1 MFMETAFHL
10 VERLLALYLYSTW
23 SSHVLILY
31 ICSFFFSNFVSN
43 TETVFSHCFFACNFH
58 QVPLESLRKEASADG
73 AEPPTPVVDRRPSA
87 EPYAPPP
94 YTAPQA
100 SAPTAAAVN
109 ESRSLQQRIPSSS
122 SSSTTTSSTAA
133 AAAAAAVAAPAVYSA
148 PPRSGGDEGAAA
160 AAAFASRPRVVD
172 DRPSPRVADDRPR
185 VPVDLRSPAPAPPR
199 DPRVPLDRDPPT
211 HATVRMDKAPIP
223 MGALM
228 AANAVSDSRSDRV
241 VVSRRGSGGNG
252 GGGGGGGSSVDVRAP
267 RAAAA
272 VTPIAGGGGDDGV
285 SGASRGTP
293 VIPAQRDKPVGLDME
308 AFLPPNAADF
318 AEVRGGVG
326 DAEILESIETGH
338 ASMIRVLTA
347 RLRNTQIVRARWEG
361 GDARAAVDT
370 LITLAD
376 QVITR
381 FFCCCSGRV
390 D

>member
-1 MFMETAFHL
+1 M
-10 VERLLALYLYSTW
+10 
-23 SSHVLILY
+23 
-31 ICSFFFSNFVSN
+31 
-43 TETVFSHCFFACNFH
+43 
-58 QVPLESLRKEASADG
+58 PLESLRKEASADG

-94 YTAPQA
+94 YTAPQP
-100 SAPTAAAVN
+100 SAPTAAAVG
-109 ESRSLQQRIPSSS
+109 ESRSLPQRIPSS
-122 SSSTTTSSTAA
+122 T
-133 AAAAAAVAAPAVYSA
+133 AAVAAPAVYSA
-148 PPRSGGDEGAAA
+148 PPRSGGDDGAAA

-172 DRPSPRVADDRPR
+172 DRPSPRVVDERPR
-185 VPVDLRSPAPAPPR
+185 VPVDERSPAPAPPR
-199 DPRVPLDRDPPT
+199 AAVNRDPPS

-223 MGALM
+223 MGALL
-228 AANAVSDSRSDRV
+228 AANAVSDSRSERV
-241 VVSRRGSGGNG
+241 VVSRGGS
-252 GGGGGGGSSVDVRAP
+252 GGGGGSSVDVRVP

-272 VTPIAGGGGDDGV
+272 VTPMAGGDDDGA
-285 SGASRGTP
+285 SSASRGTP

-376 QVITR
+376 QVWSTA
-381 FFCCCSGRV
+381 SV
-390 D
+390 AVASY